1 MKGGMVDISE
11 KESVLR
17 EATAEGRIVL
27 SQRTME
33 AIRKGQVTK
42 GDVFEATKIAGIQGA
57 KEAWERLPFCHQVPI
72 EGVDVEME
80 ATEGGI
86 TVRCSVRAHY
96 RTGVEMDAL
105 SCVSSALLN
114 IWDMTKYLEKDETG
128 NYPNTRIE
136 GIRVVRKVKHGAQD

>member
-1 MKGGMVDISE
+1 
-11 KESVLR
+11 
-17 EATAEGRIVL
+17 
-27 SQRTME
+27 
-33 AIRKGQVTK
+33 
-42 GDVFEATKIAGIQGA
+42 
-57 KEAWERLPFCHQVPI
+57 
-72 EGVDVEME
+72 ME

-128 NYPNTRIE
+128 GNYPNTRIE
-136 GIRVVRKVKHGAQD
+136 GGIRVVRKVKHGAQD